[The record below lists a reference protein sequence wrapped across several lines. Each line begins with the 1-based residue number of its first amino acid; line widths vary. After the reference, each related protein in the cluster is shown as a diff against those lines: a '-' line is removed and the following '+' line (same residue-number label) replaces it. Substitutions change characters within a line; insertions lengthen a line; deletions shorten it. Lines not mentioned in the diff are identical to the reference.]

1 MEIETRRLFSKRI
14 LVCGRY
20 IQGGGYIENTTLYKL
35 TVSKKKSWQV
45 LRNFPAELQVC
56 EAKV

>member
-35 TVSKKKSWQV
+35 TVSKKKS
-45 LRNFPAELQVC
+45 
-56 EAKV
+56 